1 MRRPSSNLTRYTRSR
16 RRQSLAIFV
25 LLCVL
30 IYWTV
35 CAGFGKSKDLFT
47 PSVPATPNFFA
58 GGSEDRL
65 VTIQAISDPIV
76 VQKPE
81 TRDEKLAVE
90 PINPPEVDQSPGATL
105 LSEQNHEVSPNV
117 LQVTRGSSVNGIG
130 DIEEQQAIVEDVSQ
144 LQSVVADGGRLTDV
158 SRSQLTNP
166 SGVLESPQSGFVESF
181 PESSHDLLH
190 SAQNNDQ
197 NMVAIAESIRSA
209 FPEPSNFGKLDR
221 LADELPDFV
230 HIPLHMAVEDET
242 LDDWE
247 EDWFA
252 HAQYDAT
259 THGKL
264 KEPKIDFV
272 YTWVNGSD
280 PRFTATMRPYE
291 LNSSLNDEAGEWIAS
306 HGVNR
311 YRDWDELRYSI
322 RSVEKHASSFR
333 NNIQILVNAIE
344 DFDGKISKQ
353 RPLWLKEDAAIGEEL
368 QVLSQEEFFGED
380 EAKCLPTFNSLTIE
394 NQIHNTPSDTDR
406 IFAMSDDMFLGKPHA
421 ASDIY
426 SPLFGTVMGFKPNSY
441 NTIVPPSEKDALRF
455 GEKPYLIYTSWML
468 NRRFGTRKR
477 KGQVHF
483 GHSLSRSVYKEAM
496 EAFPRPALK
505 SACQKFRGETGFQL
519 YSWYNAFHYTIERH
533 REALLWSYIM
543 IRSDVNRDGYLSWQE
558 RQAIISDLEEGLAN
572 EGRNSFRKRMY
583 YYVAKSLEDAGLEAP
598 KVNVE
603 TTWTS
608 LDGPATIANIDCF
621 EFNVNECL
629 APGFSSPSWDDRSEN
644 PVFSTAAIFDRVA
657 RQDPQ
662 CGDCLTKLLLNRVEQ
677 GLSPLLPHQDKDA
690 EHRETVLK
698 ALKRYSYVVVE
709 PDALFTM
716 VTDAEQVQVRLI
728 DRLADPDKHAGQLC
742 LNDDVTTDNETE
754 LLALRETISRL
765 FNEHWGTPSRF
776 EAW

>member
-1 MRRPSSNLTRYTRSR
+1 
-16 RRQSLAIFV
+16 
-25 LLCVL
+25 
-30 IYWTV
+30 
-35 CAGFGKSKDLFT
+35 
-47 PSVPATPNFFA
+47 
-58 GGSEDRL
+58 
-65 VTIQAISDPIV
+65 
-76 VQKPE
+76 VQG
-81 TRDEKLAVE
+81 
-90 PINPPEVDQSPGATL
+90 IN
-105 LSEQNHEVSPNV
+105 
-117 LQVTRGSSVNGIG
+117 
-130 DIEEQQAIVEDVSQ
+130 
-144 LQSVVADGGRLTDV
+144 
-158 SRSQLTNP
+158 
-166 SGVLESPQSGFVESF
+166 
-181 PESSHDLLH
+181 
-190 SAQNNDQ
+190 
-197 NMVAIAESIRSA
+197 
-209 FPEPSNFGKLDR
+209 
-221 LADELPDFV
+221 
-230 HIPLHMAVEDET
+230 
-242 LDDWE
+242 
-247 EDWFA
+247 
-252 HAQYDAT
+252 
-259 THGKL
+259 
-264 KEPKIDFV
+264 
-272 YTWVNGSD
+272 
-280 PRFTATMRPYE
+280 
-291 LNSSLNDEAGEWIAS
+291 GEMT
-306 HGVNR
+306 
-311 YRDWDELRYSI
+311 
-322 RSVEKHASSFR
+322 
-333 NNIQILVNAIE
+333 
-344 DFDGKISKQ
+344 KQ
-353 RPLWLKEDAAIGEEL
+353 RPDWLKPDSAIGDKL
-368 QVLSQEEFFGED
+368 QVLSQEDFFGEE

-394 NQIHNTPSDTDR
+394 NQIYNTPSNTDR
-406 IFAMSDDMFLGKPHA
+406 VSSEHGKTLPDQSELTAIQIFAMSDDMFLGKPHA

-468 NRRFGTRKR
+468 NRRFGGRKR

-543 IRSDVNRDGYLSWQE
+543 IRSDPNRDGYLNWQE

-572 EGRNSFRKRMY
+572 EGRNSYRKRMY

-629 APGFSSPSWDDRSEN
+629 APGFSSPSWDDRSDN

-677 GLSPLLPHQDKDA
+677 GLSPLLPHADKDA

-716 VTDAEQVQVRLI
+716 VTDAEQVKVRLI
-728 DRLADPDKHAGQLC
+728 DRLADPEKQAGQLC
-742 LNDDVTTDNETE
+742 LNDDVTTDNESE
-754 LLALRETISRL
+754 LLALRKTISRL
-765 FNEHWGTPSRF
+765 FNEHWGTPSQF
-776 EAW
+776 EAWQ